1 MANSKQIQIEN
12 EAIARLMAL
21 WSEYHEEY
29 AALRSEYECL
39 IEAKAAKIKSSE
51 SLHRLKDSEYRN
63 LECDFLY
70 LEREEAEAALR
81 RLRLNRLDR
90 LSWRMHSG
98 EVERYLTNLKTAV
111 EQTRRFLKY
120 YGAYKS
126 PFGQDPDY
134 CGRGRHKGGYSGP
147 SEN

>member
-12 EAIARLMAL
+12 EAIARLMVL
-21 WSEYHEEY
+21 WTEYHEEY
-29 AALRSEYECL
+29 TALRGEYVLL
-39 IEAKAAKIKSSE
+39 IKAKAAKIKPSE
-51 SLHRLKDSEYRN
+51 SLNRLRDSEYRCS
-63 LECDFLY
+63 ECDFLH
-70 LEREEAEAALR
+70 LEREDAEAALR

-90 LSWRMHSG
+90 LSWHLHAG
-98 EVERYLTNLKTAV
+98 EIERWLTNLRTAV

-134 CGRGRHKGGYSGP
+134 CGRGRHKGGNSGP
-147 SEN
+147 SES